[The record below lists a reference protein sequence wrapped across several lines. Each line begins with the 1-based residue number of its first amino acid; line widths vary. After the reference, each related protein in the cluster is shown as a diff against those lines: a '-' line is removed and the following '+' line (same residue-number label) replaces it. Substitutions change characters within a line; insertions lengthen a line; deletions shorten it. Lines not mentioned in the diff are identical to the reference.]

1 MEQEDEEVGD
11 GQPTASRPRRQ
22 LLQPLSRPISSISR
36 EPENAEVRSRSPHT
50 FGRRVAEMGAQETHA
65 QTISKLIDAEL
76 GRYLAPAV
84 LKDIRKQSLE
94 LSNKIRGLQ
103 RTNMKREK
111 LKKDLSVFSEGRLP
125 EGYRPFP
132 HTFETHLLDE
142 MVHQAGITKTV
153 DQSLSV
159 RETKHRFH
167 VEHLK
172 TQCELDLQLLDKHRA
187 HLKSY
192 IRKEEFVDRCLQH
205 FPTHPAQDSAAAVLD
220 LEESDTEE
228 QQSLHVRGLSQDQ
241 CTARVLAIYRKI
253 IDTEAE
259 HKRLEEDKKI
269 AERRKHEEVVRQVV
283 NKSPEQFLND
293 TIDSRIAMSKATP
306 KPKMK
311 TRKKQNDR
319 GALQV
324 HVDDTGLAVQALSG
338 MMDQSIV
345 SDYVAV
351 RPNESKGTKGFGK
364 TNNSKGSGKGKG
376 KSSSSSKGKGKGKGR
391 GKNKGPQP
399 TDRPLPKN
407 EFAPRKG
414 GKGKSKGKGVQ
425 QQKGK
430 GKGKK
435 ENGKDSWL
443 GSSRG
448 RWQWNIR
455 GFPDV
460 LLLYFGL

>member
-1 MEQEDEEVGD
+1 MDEDDEVGD

-22 LLQPLSRPISSISR
+22 LHQPPSRPFSGISR
-36 EPENAEVRSRSPHT
+36 EPENEAVRSRSPHT
-50 FGRRVAEMGAQETHA
+50 SGRNAAEMGNQETHA

-84 LKDIRKQSLE
+84 LKDIRRQSLE

-111 LKKDLSVFSEGRLP
+111 LKKDLSVFGEGRLP

-142 MVHQAGITKTV
+142 MVLQDGISRHV
-153 DQSLSV
+153 DSSLSV

-167 VEHLK
+167 VEHQK

-192 IRKEEFVDRCLQH
+192 IRKEAFVDRCLQH
-205 FPTHPAQDSAAAVLD
+205 FPTHPTQDSAAAVLD
-220 LEESDTEE
+220 LEESDAED
-228 QQSLHVRGLSQDQ
+228 QPSLHVRGLSQDQ

-259 HKRLEEDKKI
+259 HKRLEADKKI

-293 TIDSRIAMSKATP
+293 AIDSRIAISKAAP
-306 KPKMK
+306 KPKK
-311 TRKKQNDR
+311 AARKKQENR
-319 GALQV
+319 SALQV

-351 RPNESKGTKGFGK
+351 RPNESKGAKGFGK
-364 TNNSKGSGKGKG
+364 ANNSKGSGKGKG
-376 KSSSSSKGKGKGKGR
+376 KSSPSSKGNGNFSSSSKGKGKGKGR
-391 GKNKGPQP
+391 GKNNNPQP
-399 TDRPLPKN
+399 AVKPLSKN
-407 EFAPRKG
+407 EYAPRKG
-414 GKGKSKGKGVQ
+414 GKGKSKSKGVQ
-425 QQKGK
+425 QQKGT

-435 ENGKDSWL
+435 GSGKDSWP

-448 RWQWNIR
+448 RWQ
-455 GFPDV
+455 
-460 LLLYFGL
+460 